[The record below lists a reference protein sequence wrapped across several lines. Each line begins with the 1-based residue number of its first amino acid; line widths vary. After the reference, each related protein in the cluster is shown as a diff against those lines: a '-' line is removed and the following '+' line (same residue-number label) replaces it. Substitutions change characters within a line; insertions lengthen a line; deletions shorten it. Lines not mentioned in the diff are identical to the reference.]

1 MPLENDT
8 KKIKLLIL
16 TPTLECGG
24 SEKYVALLSNNIN
37 SEKFAVTVA
46 ILNNARP
53 FYTIKNST
61 VNIIDLKVKHVR
73 NSLIKI
79 MRLTAAENPDIIFTT
94 ANHLNIYIAVFRR
107 FFSKRI
113 VIIARESNVVSIN
126 NTKTKFPSL
135 YNWLCKKYYQKLD
148 FIICQSQYMQADLL
162 NNYNIKREK
171 TLILNNPVETGVLS
185 SQSSLQ
191 NVHPKRGKFITV
203 ARLSDQKGI
212 DRLLRSIAKLSKPF
226 NYYIIGEGEKKEA
239 IKSLIVK
246 LHLQNKVFLEGRKE
260 NPFSGHED
268 AELFLMGSYYE
279 GFPNTLLEAGVLGI
293 PVIAFNAPGGI
304 NEIIIDGENG
314 LLIKDNDEAAFAFAI
329 EKAQAANFNRGQI
342 KAFTEKR
349 FAVNHIVKQTEDLF
363 VQLYNMAKHK

>member
-1 MPLENDT
+1 LENDI

-24 SEKYVALLSNNIN
+24 SEKYVALLGNNIN
-37 SEKFAVTVA
+37 SEKFAVTLAV
-46 ILNNARP
+46 LNNARP
-53 FYTIKNST
+53 FYTIKNKA
-61 VNIIDLKVKHVR
+61 VNVVDLNVKHVR

-79 MRLTAAENPDIIFTT
+79 MRLVASEKPGIISTT
-94 ANHLNIYIAVFRR
+94 ANHLNIYMAVFRWL
-107 FFSKRI
+107 FSKRI

-126 NTKTKFPSL
+126 NTKAKFPSL

-171 TLILNNPVETGVLS
+171 TLILNNPVESGALS
-185 SQSSLQ
+185 SGSSLQ
-191 NVHPKRGKFITV
+191 NVQPQRGKFITV

-212 DRLLRSIAKLSKPF
+212 DRLLLSIAKLSAPF
-226 NYYIIGEGEKKEA
+226 SYYIIGDGEKKEA
-239 IKSLIVK
+239 IENLIAK
-246 LHLQNKVFLEGRKE
+246 LHLQDKVFLEGRKE
-260 NPFSGHED
+260 SPFSGHED
-268 AELFLMGSYYE
+268 AEFFLMGSYYE
-279 GFPNTLLEAGVLGI
+279 GFPNALLEAGVFGI

-314 LLIKDNDEAAFAFAI
+314 LLVKDNDENAFALAI
-329 EKAQAANFNRGQI
+329 EKAQAANFNRSHI

-363 VQLYNMAKHK
+363 AQLYNMAKHK